1 MGEMR
6 LAAKKAFDEFA
17 ADPISET
24 LVVQRIAEGE
34 TLVDICRSLELP
46 YALVAQ
52 WIVED
57 AERVRQYDAALMLWA
72 DALAQETLAIANTTK
87 LGVIRKLKSDG
98 SEETTEEDMLGHRKL
113 QIETRMKLAGKWD
126 RKRYGEHTK
135 VEHSGMVTSLIQVLA
150 SLPSP
155 HERDVTPPPGL
166 LIEQPAAAI
175 PAAPLTTHDE
185 I

>member
-57 AERVRQYDAALMLWA
+57 AERVRQYDAALALWA
-72 DALAQETLAIANTTK
+72 DAEAQRCIALSDDATPDDVAVAK
-87 LGVIRKLKSDG
+87 LRIA
-98 SEETTEEDMLGHRKL
+98 
-113 QIETRMKLAGKWD
+113 TRLSLAGKWD
-126 RKRYGEHTK
+126 RRRYGEHTK

-150 SLPSP
+150 SLPGP

-166 LIEQPAAAI
+166 LIEQPAAAGSV
-175 PAAPLTTHDE
+175 PATMPVTSPITLTTHDE